1 MADPNGI
8 KTLSF
13 PELQALADR
22 LHARGV
28 SALGS
33 DSSQSQSDMKLAAA
47 ALRGLL
53 VRCVVAGETVGQLG
67 LELTG
72 PVTLGGR

>member
-1 MADPNGI
+1 MADSHDTR
-8 KTLSF
+8 TLTF
-13 PELQALADR
+13 PEMQALADR
-22 LHARGV
+22 LQARGV

-53 VRCVVAGETVGQLG
+53 IRCTVAGETVGQLG

-72 PVTLGGR
+72 PVTLGRG